1 MGGDDSQKL
10 LPWRGII
17 SLPGPEPPAHYEI
30 NTVTDNRCR
39 LLVGLTSR
47 TVLSYR
53 LPGSFLASRGGSL
66 FQSAEGMK
74 RSVWP
79 PSSESL
85 QLLLTR
91 CKHHHSGRFVKG
103 RASDVYRQQACRNQ
117 RIDLIARC
125 NALRRVEQRLQRKPR
140 GGEGVPQQ
148 SLPNP

>member
-17 SLPGPEPPAHYEI
+17 SLPGPKPPAHYEI

-66 FQSAEGMK
+66 FQSAEA
-74 RSVWP
+74 SL
-79 PSSESL
+79 SS
-85 QLLLTR
+85 LLLEPI
-91 CKHHHSGRFVKG
+91 FMM
-103 RASDVYRQQACRNQ
+103 
-117 RIDLIARC
+117 
-125 NALRRVEQRLQRKPR
+125 
-140 GGEGVPQQ
+140 
-148 SLPNP
+148 